1 MDAGKKLGLTPGGPR
16 GYKMIGDYTVKG
28 CYGYK
33 KGHENYGLYGGAV
46 WFGTDPSLPDTN
58 YKTPLG
64 ESCKDDEDSCPLN
77 NRPKGF
83 DCTQG
88 SICSLKTI
96 HIHKFN
102 MSIDYWNK
110 YITMHLVVF

>member
-64 ESCKDDEDSCPLN
+64 ESCNDDDDSCPTN

-88 SICSLKTI
+88 SI
-96 HIHKFN
+96 
-102 MSIDYWNK
+102 
-110 YITMHLVVF
+110 

>member
-16 GYKMIGDYTVKG
+16 GWKMIGDYTVKG

-33 KGHENYGLYGGAV
+33 KGHEYYGEPWNYGTAV

-64 ESCKDDEDSCPLN
+64 ESCKDEEDSCPLN

-102 MSIDYWNK
+102 MSIDY
-110 YITMHLVVF
+110 